1 MLRAGTT
8 TVLAKYLA
16 SLLAVAACYYVTG
29 RLGLLLAIPPG
40 FATAIWPPSG
50 IALAAV
56 LVLGYGLWPGVLLGS
71 FLLNLSIADNQ
82 LNGYV
87 SLLLPLTIA
96 LGASLQAVFSA
107 WLVRKVT
114 RFPNPVE
121 QIGDVLA
128 VLLLGGVIGSLVN
141 CSISTAA
148 LYGVDSISAAAL
160 GFAWF
165 TWWVGDVI
173 GVIVFTPFLLLLFAP
188 SSMVNRPRK
197 AMLSAIFM
205 MVFIIVVYAFTAAR
219 ELDVNSRRSGFEHVV
234 EEVQRDT
241 LQGFSQYF
249 MLLFYVE
256 GLFAASET
264 VTLGEFNEFAQHVLL
279 RQPSVRALIWSP
291 LITHADRAGFEASM
305 RAQGLKN
312 FVITERDENYTPRLA
327 GERAFYFPVA
337 YLAPQGI
344 NPQAIGTDNYAP
356 YDMNAAARRAAM
368 DSARAAR
375 SDRIS
380 GRLIMHSAG
389 DDYGVAIYRPVF
401 LSISKDLQHSAS
413 SDHLAGYI
421 MGTFQ
426 LRSVFS
432 DAESYLKASGLEMT
446 VSDITDLGA
455 PVMLYDSRTPG
466 RKESPNPLP
475 IPAQSLTGIKDL
487 DIGGRRWQMRF
498 SESPAHVSG
507 LHGWGPW
514 AVLVGGMAFTS
525 LLSAFL
531 LIVSGRAQIVQRLVD
546 EKTRE
551 VATGLE
557 KLAQANQELS
567 GLYEITKEKE
577 QTFRLAMEHALV
589 GTALVKPDGHFMSV
603 NRALCDI
610 LGYSAAE
617 LETMDFAT
625 ITHPEDLP
633 EDNRNLA
640 ALLSGEIQTYRM
652 EKRYFHKNGRV
663 VWALLSVSLVRDS
676 SGRPLYCI
684 SQIDDITGLKTA
696 EEKGRQLV
704 DSLTKSNTELERFA
718 YVASHDM
725 QEPLRMIGNFSELIN
740 REQGS
745 RLDDDGR
752 QYLKLVMDSVR
763 RMQEMVTDLLEYARI
778 GSNPVANA
786 AVDMRLEMGH
796 VLQNLN
802 SSISQSGAE
811 VVYGGLPGVIGNP
824 VQIASLLQNLIS
836 NGIKYQPAGARPKIS
851 VTATDA
857 GDMWE
862 FTVADNGIGI
872 PESAQQK
879 IFEPFTRLHSWQ
891 QYQGTGIGLAVCR
904 KIIENHGGRI
914 WVISGPGQGAAFHF
928 TLKKA
933 VT

>member
-56 LVLGYGLWPGVLLGS
+56 LVLGYGIWPGVLLGS

-114 RFPNPVE
+114 RFPNPIE
-121 QIGDVLA
+121 QLRDVLA
-128 VLLLGGVIGSLVN
+128 VLLLGGLAGCLVN

-148 LYGVDSISAAAL
+148 LYSIHSINADGL
-160 GFAWF
+160 GFFWF
-165 TWWVGDVI
+165 TWWIGDVI
-173 GVIVFTPFLLLLFAP
+173 GVIVFTPFLLLLFSP
-188 SSMVNRPRK
+188 PRMVNHMRK
-197 AMLSAIFM
+197 VMLSAILM
-205 MVFIIVVYAFTAAR
+205 MVFAIVVYAFTIAR
-219 ELDVNSRRSGFEHVV
+219 ELDVNARRSSFEHVV
-234 EEVQRDT
+234 EETQSDT
-241 LQGFSQYF
+241 LQGFRQYF
-249 MLLFYVE
+249 NLLSYAE

-264 VTLGEFNEFAQHVLL
+264 VTLDEYNEFSRHILS
-279 RQPSVRALIWSP
+279 RQPSIRALIWSP
-291 LITHADRAGFEASM
+291 LVMNAERAGFEASM
-305 RAQGLKN
+305 RKQGLEN
-312 FVITERDENYTPRLA
+312 FSITERDEHYDLRPA
-327 GERAFYFPVA
+327 GERAFYFPTA
-337 YLAPQGI
+337 YMAPQDI
-344 NPQAIGTDNYAP
+344 NPQAIGSDNYAP
-356 YDMNAAARRAAM
+356 FDMNAEARRFAM
-368 DSARAAR
+368 DSARAER
-375 SDRIS
+375 VDRIS
-380 GRLIMHSAG
+380 GRMIMRSAG
-389 DDYGVAIYRPVF
+389 DDYGIAIYHPVF
-401 LSISKDLQHSAS
+401 LPHNRELPQSAS

-421 MGTFQ
+421 IGTFR
-426 LRSVFS
+426 LRMVFS
-432 DAESYLKASGLEMT
+432 GAENYLKSSGLEMT
-446 VSDITDLGA
+446 AIDVTDATA
-455 PVMLYDSRTPG
+455 PVLLYDSRTPN
-466 RKESPNPLP
+466 RKESPYNLP
-475 IPAQSLTGIKDL
+475 IPAQSLAGMASL
-487 DIGGRRWQMRF
+487 NIGGRLWHLHF
-498 SESPAHVSG
+498 SESSAHVLS
-507 LHGWGPW
+507 LHSWGPW

-786 AVDMRLEMGH
+786 AVDMQLEMSH
-796 VLQNLN
+796 VLQNLD

-836 NGIKYQPAGARPKIS
+836 NGIKYQPAGVRPKIS

-872 PESAQQK
+872 PEASQQK

-933 VT
+933 VI